1 MEQRA
6 AGQSHVTQA
15 QPAQSPAAQSQL
27 AQAQLGQTQFGQ
39 TQLAQP
45 QLALGGRQ
53 EQAHAERGQDRDA
66 LALPPLVPVQRSAR
80 EGAPGAG
87 LRVLRGDGAVLHHS
101 GRPAAWPVLGCS
113 ALVGMAPERVE
124 RASRPAGRPSVR
136 PRFRAR

>member
-6 AGQSHVTQA
+6 AGQSHV
-15 QPAQSPAAQSQL
+15 
-27 AQAQLGQTQFGQ
+27 AQAQLTQSS
-39 TQLAQP
+39 TAQS
-45 QLALGGRQ
+45 QAVLGGRQ
-53 EQAHAERGQDRDA
+53 EQAHAEHGQDLDA
-66 LALPPLVPVQRSAR
+66 LALPPLVPVQRGAR

-113 ALVGMAPERVE
+113 ALVGMVPERVE

>member
-6 AGQSHVTQA
+6 AE
-15 QPAQSPAAQSQL
+15 QSQR
-27 AQAQLGQTQFGQ
+27 AS
-39 TQLAQP
+39 
-45 QLALGGRQ
+45 GGSRSSA
-53 EQAHAERGQDRDA
+53 EQAGSEHGQVQDA
-66 LALPPLVPVQRSAR
+66 PALPPLVPVQRDAR
-80 EGAPGAG
+80 EGVPGAG

-113 ALVGMAPERVE
+113 ALVGMVPARAE